1 MNKRVCLIIAAAFL
15 FFYILNLLMPLA
27 FGDDYLYAFIWQGN
41 PMNVPLTED
50 AVKVTSFGDLLLSQI
65 SFYYTW
71 SGRVVNNTLSQ
82 LFVWAGKGIF
92 NIFNAFA
99 CVLLVLEIYWC
110 ANKGKITFQ
119 FDIYRL
125 AWLFLFFWLFTP
137 SFPSVVFWLVGAC
150 HYLWPAVFL
159 TGFLIPYIHKF
170 YFSEKQ
176 IVRNRRFSCF
186 MFLFGVI
193 AGCTNENS
201 VCWVIALLLVFVFV
215 NRKFCTLEHWLCTGL
230 AGLLLGYAVLMFS
243 PGNYARLA
251 ATHGNNW
258 FNISKLLENLHIFA
272 IVLVIQFLLW
282 YFCLRSLP
290 QIFKVLHACE
300 ATEKKQLKKELV
312 LMKALSVTAV
322 GMSVIMLFSPE
333 FHLRSAFPGTVHLM
347 IVTGIVLRVQKE
359 YDITLLQKSAARF
372 LTYVGIAYFIV
383 SAGFTLQ
390 HLYDHQ
396 DYNKKLMEFVIA
408 AKNNE
413 NDAQTI
419 LQIEPFPA
427 LTKEKDFLSGYHMFE
442 MNLKEDAN
450 SWINVAFSRYYGIPG
465 IRVLDRGKKGLVPEN
480 NRSN

>member
-1 MNKRVCLIIAAAFL
+1 MSKYIKVLLFCTFTFL
-15 FFYILNLLMPLA
+15 YLLNHLMPLA

-41 PMNVPLTED
+41 PMYVPLTES
-50 AVKVTSFGDLLLSQI
+50 AVKVSSLKDLITSQI

-71 SGRVVNNTLSQ
+71 SGRVINNTLSQ
-82 LFVWAGKGIF
+82 LFAWAGKDVF

-99 CVLLVLEIYWC
+99 SVLLVLEIYWC
-110 ANKGKITFQ
+110 SNKGKISFN
-119 FDIYRL
+119 FDPSRL
-125 AWLFLFFWLFTP
+125 AWLFLFFWFFTP

-176 IVRNRRFSCF
+176 LVRSRWFSCF

-215 NRKFCTLEHWLCTGL
+215 NRKSCSLEHWLCTGL

-258 FNISKLLENLHIFA
+258 FNMSKLLDNLHIFA

-290 QIFKVLHACE
+290 QIFKALHACG

-312 LMKALSVTAV
+312 LIKALSVTAM
-322 GMSVIMLFSPE
+322 GMSLVMLLSPE
-333 FHLRSAFPGTVHLM
+333 FHLRSAFPGTVHLI
-347 IVTGIVLRVQKE
+347 IVTGIVLRLKKE
-359 YDITLLQKSAARF
+359 YGLALLQKSAAKF
-372 LTYVGIAYFIV
+372 LICVGVVYFLV
-383 SAGFTLQ
+383 SAGFTLL
-390 HLYDHQ
+390 HLRDHQ
-396 DYNKKLMEFVIA
+396 AYNEKLLEYVA
-408 AKNNE
+408 AIKR
-413 NDAQTI
+413 NDSLSQI
-419 LQIEPFPA
+419 VLQVKPFQEP
-427 LTKEKDFLSGYHMFE
+427 TRVKDFLSGYHMFP
-442 MNLKEDAN
+442 MNLTEDAN
-450 SWINVAFSRYYGIPG
+450 SWINVAFSKYHGISG
-465 IRVLDRGKKGLVPEN
+465 VRILDIKKENLIPES
-480 NRSN
+480 NRKP